1 MTTPIKT
8 ANTAE
13 FGIGDYLKAAKTAVT
28 SEKGK
33 RAMAIFRFVLSLV
46 SIFYLVGIIKLA
58 YYSVFYDLV
67 IPADM
72 QTKFCWRISFICLFF
87 TIILLYTRKQFITK
101 LSIMLSMP
109 FHLFIFLM
117 NYQYLV
123 LLIPMT
129 IMILMTYLFSG
140 VKEGPKTIFGAIY
153 VMIYIIGTFLFLAAG
168 KLLTTTSVET
178 MVEDGVSAMGTYRYQ
193 VTQVDDHADGST
205 YLTIEPNTID
215 LLMSDCKLMV
225 KGYKKRVYVKRPV
238 TDFKVG
244 WTTETRSNITDQI
257 LAINPDAEFTLNSEQ
272 VEMLGVSDTFHSEY
286 TVGNMNVFQRRKL
299 GICIEKDLIG
309 EQTAESEGLTL
320 YEAEDKIDLNYEQIK
335 TAGLS
340 VSYDA
345 KLADLTDADLAALGV
360 PEECDVLVV
369 NGKIV
374 FREYTAVLE
383 RTFDPSNVN
392 FESFLD

>member
-1 MTTPIKT
+1 MTTPTKT
-8 ANTAE
+8 ASTAE

-33 RAMAIFRFVLSLV
+33 RAIALFRFVLSLV
-46 SIFYLVGIIKLA
+46 SIFYLIGIIKLA

-67 IPADM
+67 VPLEM

-101 LSIMLSMP
+101 LSIMISMP

-123 LLIPMT
+123 LLIPLSV
-129 IMILMTYLFSG
+129 MILLTYLFSG
-140 VKEGPKTIFGAIY
+140 VKEGPKTIFGAVF
-153 VMIYIIGTFLFLAAG
+153 VMIYIIGTFLFMAAG

-178 MVEDGVSAMGTYRYQ
+178 VVEDGVSAMGTYRYY

-205 YLTIEPNTID
+205 YLSIEPNTID

-225 KGYKKRVYVKRPV
+225 KGYKKRVYVKRPL
-238 TDFKVG
+238 TEFKIDWV
-244 WTTETRSNITDQI
+244 TETRSKITDQI
-257 LAINPDAEFTLNSEQ
+257 LAINHDAMFTLNGEQ
-272 VEMLGVSDTFHSEY
+272 LDMLGTSDTYHSEY
-286 TVGNMNVFQRRKL
+286 TVGNMSIFQRRKL

-309 EQTAESEGLTL
+309 EQTAESEGLTM
-320 YEAEDKIDLNYEQIK
+320 YEEEDTIDLSYEEIK
-335 TAGLS
+335 TADLDI
-340 VSYDA
+340 SYDV

-360 PEECDVLVV
+360 PEESDVLLV
-369 NGKIV
+369 NGKTV

-383 RTFDPSNVN
+383 RTFDPANVN